1 MFFIIPLALGMLIAG
16 LHSFLRRNTLD
27 KAGVLDLFLRYLLVF
42 GWFLSGL
49 VGFMGHAFA
58 PEKVAAG
65 IGWPAHA
72 AFQFELA
79 AFELGIALAA
89 LVGLWVR
96 HRLYWLGMALA
107 PSVFFGLAAAQ
118 HLREVMIR
126 GNISPYN
133 VLAVLPDLL
142 LPGLFLTLLFWLMR
156 LERKASHPR

>member
-65 IGWPAHA
+65 IGWPTHV

-79 AFELGIALAA
+79 AFELGIALTA
-89 LVGLWVR
+89 LIGLWVR
-96 HRLYWLGMALA
+96 HRLFWLGMALA
-107 PSVFFGLAAAQ
+107 PSVFFVLAAIQ
-118 HLREVMIR
+118 HLRELMIR
-126 GNISPYN
+126 GNVSSYN

-142 LPGLFLTLLFWLMR
+142 LPGLFLALLFWLMR
-156 LERKASHPR
+156 LERKVGDRR